1 LSGIAEIETGH
12 LPEIEPDRR
21 ESRSRSV
28 LKAVGIRLLWAI
40 PTLIFI
46 TFLTFI
52 IGEMAPG
59 DAATVRAGEKASAEF
74 IESLREQMG
83 LNRPLMVRYVEFVK
97 NAFVLDF
104 GKSWYPPYHPV
115 RETLVEGM
123 KQTGLL
129 ALLAIIL
136 AMIIGITCGVI
147 AAIHHNKISDRVAV
161 TFSTLGICIPNFVL
175 APVLAYFFSIKLGML
190 PLTWEN
196 DRTESIV
203 YYLALPVLIL
213 SLRPAAII
221 TRLTRAAMID
231 VLSQE
236 FIRTAFAKGVPYW
249 RVVFK
254 HGFRNALVPIAT
266 AVGTSFG
273 FLLTGSFI
281 VESFFRIPGLGL
293 RSIGSIYQGDYPVVQ
308 GTVLLFAVLFI
319 LVNLIV
325 DIFLPLL
332 DPRVREVAG

>member
-1 LSGIAEIETGH
+1 M
-12 LPEIEPDRR
+12 
-21 ESRSRSV
+21 
-28 LKAVGIRLLWAI
+28 WAI
-40 PTLIFI
+40 PTLVFI

-52 IGEMAPG
+52 IGELAPG

-74 IESLREQMG
+74 VEELREQMG
-83 LNRPLMVRYVEFVK
+83 LNRPLGIRYMDFVRG
-97 NAFVLDF
+97 AAVLDF
-104 GKSWYPPYHPV
+104 GESWYPPYHPV
-115 RETLVEGM
+115 RQTLIDGM
-123 KQTGLL
+123 QQTGLL

-136 AMIIGITCGVI
+136 ATMLGVTLGCV
-147 AAIHHNKISDRVAV
+147 AAIGHNKFSDRLAV

-175 APVLAYFFSIKLGML
+175 APVLAYFFAIRLEVL
-190 PLTWEN
+190 PLTWEVN
-196 DRTESIV
+196 RTESIL

-231 VLSQE
+231 TLSQE

-249 RVVFK
+249 RVITK
-254 HGFRNALVPIAT
+254 HAFRNALVPIIT
-266 AVGTSFG
+266 AIGTSFG
-273 FLLTGSFI
+273 YLLTGSFI

-319 LVNLIV
+319 FVNLIV

-332 DPRVREVAG
+332 DPRVREVSG

>member
-1 LSGIAEIETGH
+1 LSGIAEIEAGPP
-12 LPEIEPDRR
+12 PELEPERR
-21 ESRSRSV
+21 ESRTRSV

-52 IGEMAPG
+52 IGEAAPG
-59 DAATVRAGEKASAEF
+59 DAATVRAGEKASAETIAF
-74 IESLREQMG
+74 LREEMG
-83 LNRPLMVRYVEFVK
+83 LNRPLGVRYVEFVK
-97 NAFVLDF
+97 NAAVLDF
-104 GKSWYPPYHPV
+104 GESWYPPYHPV
-115 RETLVEGM
+115 RETLMEGM
-123 KQTGLL
+123 QQTGLL

-136 AMIIGITCGVI
+136 AMMLGITLGVI
-147 AAIHHNKISDRVAV
+147 AAINHNRVMDRASV

-175 APVLAYFFSIKLGML
+175 APILAYLFAIKLGWL

-196 DRTESIV
+196 NRTESIV

-231 VLSQE
+231 TLSQE

-249 RVVFK
+249 RVIFK
-254 HGFRNALVPIAT
+254 HAFRNSLVPIMT

-273 FLLTGSFI
+273 YLLTGSFI

-319 LVNLIV
+319 FVNLIV

>member
-1 LSGIAEIETGH
+1 M
-12 LPEIEPDRR
+12 
-21 ESRSRSV
+21 
-28 LKAVGIRLLWAI
+28 WAI

-46 TFLTFI
+46 TLLTFV

-74 IESLREQMG
+74 IHELREQMG
-83 LNRPLMVRYVEFVK
+83 LNRPLAVRYVEFVK
-97 NAFVLDF
+97 NAAVLDF
-104 GKSWYPPYHPV
+104 GESWYPPYHAV
-115 RETLVEGM
+115 RQTLIEGM

-136 AMIIGITCGVI
+136 ATMMGVTLGCI
-147 AAIHHNKISDRVAV
+147 AAIGHNKLSDRVAV

-175 APVLAYFFSIKLGML
+175 APVLAYLFAIKLELL
-190 PLTWEN
+190 PLTWEVN
-196 DRTESIV
+196 RTESIV

-213 SLRPAAII
+213 ALRPAAII

-231 VLSQE
+231 TLSQE

-249 RVVFK
+249 RVITK
-254 HGFRNALVPIAT
+254 HAFRNSLVPIVT
-266 AVGTSFG
+266 AIGSSFG
-273 FLLTGSFI
+273 YLLTGSFI

-319 LVNLIV
+319 FVNLVV

-332 DPRVREVAG
+332 DPRVREVSG

>member
-1 LSGIAEIETGH
+1 M
-12 LPEIEPDRR
+12 
-21 ESRSRSV
+21 
-28 LKAVGIRLLWAI
+28 WAI

-74 IESLREQMG
+74 VNELREQMG
-83 LNRPLMVRYVEFVK
+83 LNRPLSVRYVDFVK
-97 NAFVLDF
+97 GATVLDF
-104 GKSWYPPYHPV
+104 GESWYPPYHPV
-115 RETLVEGM
+115 RRTLIDGM
-123 KQTGLL
+123 QQTGLL

-136 AMIIGITCGVI
+136 AAILGVTLGCI
-147 AAIHHNKISDRVAV
+147 AAIGHNTILDRVAV

-175 APVLAYFFSIKLGML
+175 APVLAYFFAIRLEIL
-190 PLTWEN
+190 PLTWEVN
-196 DRTESIV
+196 RTESIL

-231 VLSQE
+231 TLSQE

-249 RVVFK
+249 RVISK
-254 HGFRNALVPIAT
+254 HAFRNSLVPIIT
-266 AVGTSFG
+266 AIGTSFG
-273 FLLTGSFI
+273 YLLTGSFI

-319 LVNLIV
+319 FVNLIV

-332 DPRVREVAG
+332 DPRVREVSG